1 MFDQQCYPIYTVVV
15 LSNLK
20 DNIYQFISLFHA
32 LNEFLEKQVL
42 PFSVLLRLPILLQLG
57 EGAQL
62 LLQHGQLLLQV
73 GLLVQH
79 VQLVLPLHKR
89 ILPVD

>member
-42 PFSVLLRLPILLQLG
+42 PFSVLLCLPILLQLG